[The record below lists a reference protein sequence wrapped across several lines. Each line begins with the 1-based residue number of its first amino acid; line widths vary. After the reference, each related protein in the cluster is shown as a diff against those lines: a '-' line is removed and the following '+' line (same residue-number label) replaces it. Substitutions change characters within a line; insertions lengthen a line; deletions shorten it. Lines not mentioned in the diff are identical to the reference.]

1 MYYRYYVACW
11 VKKNISKFFSARA
24 PAILLS
30 VSRYTSNECYLIKYK
45 GTLFW
50 EGYTCINGHVNQL
63 LRLVIFLHMWREDPS
78 ITYTITI
85 LDENQTKI
93 NNQDKTMRMRTA
105 RAIRLYIY
113 EKRLKSL
120 KVIEYES
127 CTIKLE
133 VFNVGEGYKSRCNI
147 NYITF
152 KRAFVK

>member
-1 MYYRYYVACW
+1 
-11 VKKNISKFFSARA
+11 
-24 PAILLS
+24 
-30 VSRYTSNECYLIKYK
+30 
-45 GTLFW
+45 
-50 EGYTCINGHVNQL
+50 
-63 LRLVIFLHMWREDPS
+63 MWREDPS

-133 VFNVGEGYKSRCNI
+133 VFNE
-147 NYITF
+147 
-152 KRAFVK
+152 